1 MSIDQVHNS
10 QQESNITWH
19 EVCSYEAEIFHSSD
33 HRQLNG
39 EIYCTLGEAAL
50 DSGREI
56 RWWIMVK
63 YENDVYSEV
72 MYCREFFIFEV
83 LDLMFENP
91 TDIGCKILP

>member
-1 MSIDQVHNS
+1 MSIDQVRYS

-56 RWWIMVK
+56 R
-63 YENDVYSEV
+63 
-72 MYCREFFIFEV
+72 
-83 LDLMFENP
+83 
-91 TDIGCKILP
+91 